1 MALNFGQSLGVTG
14 NIKLTDINLVS
25 GGYRTLSTT
34 ADTGS
39 IPINRLEDGQVFY
52 IQDSDELFKVSES
65 LADNEETF
73 ENSYTFLPFSWP
85 ASAGAASNIPA
96 SDNTFNLGSEAKSWK
111 DLHLDGQLSM
121 GTGIDFNRNGS
132 QLSVTGSSF
141 NFKATDSS
149 DLFSFYNSSDEVS
162 IQFDDKVLV
171 LGETTGAPP
180 TAVAGGMYYSGSNE
194 WFLGYENSPT

>member
-14 NIKLTDINLVS
+14 NIKLTDIDLVS

-85 ASAGAASNIPA
+85 ASAGAASSIPA
-96 SDNTFNLGSEAKSWK
+96 SDNTFNLGSESKSWK
-111 DLHLDGQLSM
+111 DLHIDGQINM
-121 GTGIDFNRNGS
+121 GTGIDFNRIGS
-132 QLSVTGSSF
+132 AKLSVTGSSF
-141 NFKATDSS
+141 DFKATDSS
-149 DLFSFYNSSDEVS
+149 DLFTIRNSSDQVS

-171 LGETTGAPP
+171 MGSVTGAPP
-180 TAVAGGMYYSGSNE
+180 TPVAGGLYYSGSDE
-194 WFLGYENSPT
+194 WFLGYEN

>member
-1 MALNFGQSLGVTG
+1 
-14 NIKLTDINLVS
+14 
-25 GGYRTLSTT
+25 
-34 ADTGS
+34 
-39 IPINRLEDGQVFY
+39 
-52 IQDSDELFKVSES
+52 
-65 LADNEETF
+65 
-73 ENSYTFLPFSWP
+73 
-85 ASAGAASNIPA
+85 
-96 SDNTFNLGSEAKSWK
+96 
-111 DLHLDGQLSM
+111 M

-180 TAVAGGMYYSGSNE
+180 TPVAGGMYYSGSSE

>member
-14 NIKLTDINLVS
+14 NIKLTDIDLVS

-52 IQDSDELFKVSES
+52 
-65 LADNEETF
+65 
-73 ENSYTFLPFSWP
+73 
-85 ASAGAASNIPA
+85 A

-111 DLHLDGQLSM
+111 DLHVDGQISM
-121 GTGIDFNRNGS
+121 GTGIDFNRNSS

-141 NFKATDSS
+141 NFKSTDGS
-149 DLFSFYNSSDEVS
+149 DLFTLYNNSDEVS